1 MFENRI
7 KRKVIIN
14 IVEIQWWTVLDI
26 RSCLIWLSFV
36 ILINTHWSQKKDYD
50 IWHWKFSFG
59 LGQAHTNMTGLN
71 QLLWSKPSP
80 LDNWIFNSNTYITN
94 DNQIKQLRISSTV
107 HHWISTMLIIT
118 FLFILFSNIPM
129 MRIVLWHHIHCYKI
143 ISYS

>member
-1 MFENRI
+1 M
-7 KRKVIIN
+7 
-14 IVEIQWWTVLDI
+14 
-26 RSCLIWLSFV
+26 
-36 ILINTHWSQKKDYD
+36 INTHWSQKKDYD

-129 MRIVLWHHIHCYKI
+129 MQYLFLI
-143 ISYS
+143 ISLILEEIAKVNLILDTLSICTKTPQLKHVIMSCSMIQQAMYTTL